1 MQRRG
6 FLRGSLA
13 GSLGLSLLASAG
25 AQNKTNPGNKPIPG
39 PPPTPFTI
47 TPFAVDLPIPRV
59 IVPLSSGRA
68 PYTPGA
74 CHHGIAPEFSD
85 LRLYQVRPTKYY
97 ALDMVAAVHE
107 FIPGV
112 QTPVW
117 TYGGTVPGPT
127 FRTLTGEPVVIRFT
141 NRLPVETSVHLH
153 GGHLPAHADGHP
165 TFYVLPGKARDYF
178 YPNTVPL
185 RNGLRDITES
195 PSTLWY
201 HDHAMDITGHNAYM
215 GLQGFYLNF
224 DDLENNLIAS
234 NILPGGVYDVP
245 LVLSDKR
252 FKADGSLYYDFL
264 NHDGELGDVFCV
276 NGKVQPKFTVERR
289 KYRFRILG
297 GSNSRHYRLRLSNG
311 QSFLQ
316 IGNDSWLLPNA
327 IVKESVLIAPAKRA
341 DIVIDFTNAPSEFY
355 LENTLA
361 QTDGKKPDETQTI
374 SPIPLIKFIV
384 KPGSAA
390 ANSTITAGTPLRP
403 HVAIQD
409 SEIEATRRFVFDKS
423 NGGYVINE
431 QFYDP
436 DRADAVPRLG
446 SAERWILENAGGGW
460 WHPVHIHLE
469 SHQIRRINGSPP
481 APESAFKSDT
491 VILRGGDVAEIVM
504 KFRTFYGPFVF
515 HCHNLEHEDMRMM
528 FNVDPRSV
536 AVQAPTPI
544 VRQFP

>member
-1 MQRRG
+1 MQRRD
-6 FLRGSLA
+6 FMRGSLA
-13 GSLGLSLLASAG
+13 ASLSTSLLRSAR
-25 AQNKTNPGNKPIPG
+25 AQGRKPVPG

-47 TPFAVDLPIPRV
+47 TPFQADLPIPAV
-59 IVPLSSGRA
+59 IRPLSVGKA

-74 CHHGIAPEFSD
+74 CYHGIAPEFSD
-85 LRLYQVRPTKYY
+85 LKLYETVPTKYY
-97 ALDMVAAVHE
+97 SLDMVPAVHE

-112 QTPVW
+112 KTPVW

-127 FRTLTGEPVVIRFT
+127 FRTLTGEPVVVRVT

-153 GGHLPAHADGHP
+153 GGHLPAHSDGYP

-185 RNGLRDITES
+185 RNGTRDATES
-195 PSTLWY
+195 PSTCWY

-224 DDLENNLIAS
+224 DTLENNLIA
-234 NILPGGVYDVP
+234 NNVLPGGIYDVP
-245 LVLSDKR
+245 LALADKR
-252 FKADGSLYYDFL
+252 FNADGSLYYDFL
-264 NHDGELGDVFCV
+264 NHDGELGDIFCV

-289 KYRFRILG
+289 KYRFRILI
-297 GSNSRHYRLRLSNG
+297 GSNSRHYRLRLSNR

-327 IVKESVLIAPAKRA
+327 IAKNEILLSPAKRA

-361 QTDGKKPDETQTI
+361 QSDGKKPDEDQTI
-374 SPIPLIKFIV
+374 KPIPLMKFIV
-384 KPGSAA
+384 KSGAVA
-390 ANSTITAGTPLRP
+390 ANSTVTAGTPLRP
-403 HVAIQD
+403 HVPILNP
-409 SEIEATRRFVFDKS
+409 EIEATRRFVFDKS

-469 SHQIRRINGSPP
+469 SHQIRRINGAPP
-481 APESAFKSDT
+481 APELAAKNDT

-504 KFRTFYGPFVF
+504 KFRTFPGPFVF
-515 HCHNLEHEDMRMM
+515 HCHNLEHEDLRMM
-528 FNVDPRSV
+528 FNVDPRTV
-536 AVQAPTPI
+536 PVPAPTPI
-544 VRQFP
+544 VRKFP

>member
-1 MQRRG
+1 MQRRD
-6 FLRGSLA
+6 FMRGSLA
-13 GSLGLSLLASAG
+13 ASLSTSLLRSAR
-25 AQNKTNPGNKPIPG
+25 AQGRKPVPG

-47 TPFAVDLPIPRV
+47 IPFQADLPIPAV
-59 IVPLSSGRA
+59 IRPLAVGKA

-74 CHHGIAPEFSD
+74 CFHGIAPEFSD
-85 LRLYQVRPTKYY
+85 LKLYETVPTKYY
-97 ALDMVAAVHE
+97 SLDMVPAVHE

-112 QTPVW
+112 KTPVW

-127 FRTLTGEPVVIRFT
+127 FRTLTGEPVVVRVT

-153 GGHLPAHADGHP
+153 GGHLPAHSDGYP

-185 RNGLRDITES
+185 RNGTRDITES
-195 PSTLWY
+195 PSTCWY

-224 DDLENNLIAS
+224 DTLENNLIA
-234 NILPGGVYDVP
+234 NNVLPGGIYDVP
-245 LVLSDKR
+245 LALADKR
-252 FKADGSLYYDFL
+252 FNADGSLYYDFL
-264 NHDGELGDVFCV
+264 NHDGELGDIFCV

-289 KYRFRILG
+289 KYRFRILI

-327 IVKESVLIAPAKRA
+327 IAKNEILLSPAKRA

-361 QTDGKKPDETQTI
+361 QADGKKPDEGLTI
-374 SPIPLIKFIV
+374 TPIPLIKFIV
-384 KPGSAA
+384 KSGAVT
-390 ANSTITAGTPLRP
+390 ANSTVTAGTPLRP
-403 HVAIQD
+403 HVPIQD

-469 SHQIRRINGSPP
+469 SHQIRRINGAPPSPEL
-481 APESAFKSDT
+481 AAKNDT

-504 KFRTFYGPFVF
+504 KFRTFPGPFVF
-515 HCHNLEHEDMRMM
+515 HCHNLEHEDLRMM
-528 FNVDPRSV
+528 FNVDPRTV
-536 AVQAPTPI
+536 PVPAPTPI
-544 VRQFP
+544 VRKFP

>member
-1 MQRRG
+1 MQRRD
-6 FLRGSLA
+6 FMRGSLA
-13 GSLGLSLLASAG
+13 ASLSTSLVRSAR
-25 AQNKTNPGNKPIPG
+25 AQGRKPVPG

-47 TPFAVDLPIPRV
+47 IPFQADLPIPAV
-59 IVPLSSGRA
+59 IRPLAVGKA

-74 CHHGIAPEFSD
+74 CFHGIAPEFSD
-85 LRLYQVRPTKYY
+85 LKLYETVPTKYY
-97 ALDMVAAVHE
+97 SLDMVPAVHE

-112 QTPVW
+112 KTPVW

-127 FRTLTGEPVVIRFT
+127 FRTLTGEPVVVRVT

-153 GGHLPAHADGHP
+153 GGHLPAHSDGYP

-185 RNGLRDITES
+185 RNGTRDITES
-195 PSTLWY
+195 PSTCWY

-224 DDLENNLIAS
+224 DTLENNLIA
-234 NILPGGVYDVP
+234 NNVLPGGIYDVP
-245 LVLSDKR
+245 LALADKR
-252 FKADGSLYYDFL
+252 FNADGSLYYDFL
-264 NHDGELGDVFCV
+264 NHDGELGDIFCV
-276 NGKVQPKFTVERR
+276 NGKAQPKFTVERR
-289 KYRFRILG
+289 KYRFRILI

-327 IVKESVLIAPAKRA
+327 IAKNEILLSPAKRA

-361 QTDGKKPDETQTI
+361 QADGKKPDEGLTI
-374 SPIPLIKFIV
+374 TPIPLIKFIV
-384 KPGSAA
+384 KSGAVT
-390 ANSTITAGTPLRP
+390 ANSTVTAGTPLRP
-403 HVAIQD
+403 HVPIQD

-469 SHQIRRINGSPP
+469 SHQIRRINGAPPSPEL
-481 APESAFKSDT
+481 AAKNDT

-504 KFRTFYGPFVF
+504 KFRTFPGPFVF
-515 HCHNLEHEDMRMM
+515 HCHNLEHEDLRMM
-528 FNVDPRSV
+528 FNVDPRTV
-536 AVQAPTPI
+536 PVPAPTPI
-544 VRQFP
+544 VRKFP